1 MSVTAGAWIAVFCH
15 WVILAVVTK
24 TATSLNFAV
33 CSGVQGAVLLLVV
46 TYTLLF
52 ILHSYFLIFLCHK
65 STQACILYNQAV
77 LLCSGIFQWWVQISN
92 LIFIGP
98 LGKEPGEN
106 IFLGLS

>member
-52 ILHSYFLIFLCHK
+52 ILHSYFLIFFVTNLHK
-65 STQACILYNQAV
+65 HVFYITKQYYCALVYF
-77 LLCSGIFQWWVQISN
+77 SGGYRFQT
-92 LIFIGP
+92 
-98 LGKEPGEN
+98 
-106 IFLGLS
+106 